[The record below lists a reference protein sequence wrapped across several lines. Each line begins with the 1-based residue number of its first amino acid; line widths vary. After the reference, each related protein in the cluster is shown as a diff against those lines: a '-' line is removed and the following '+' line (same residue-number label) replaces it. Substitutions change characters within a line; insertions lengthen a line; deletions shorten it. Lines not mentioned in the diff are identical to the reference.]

1 MAQRSSLQAANDV
14 PARTESLLAHA
25 SALNVDHALASR
37 IPAWGESARYS
48 EDAGGPPSD
57 GPACED
63 LARGGGEAEG
73 RAASPRVSPPRRR
86 DSPIRAR
93 LDAAGDVLPAPL
105 PASVPRHGPNGS
117 RYTDAEAQPQRDS
130 DGSLHMNMHRG
141 GAPRPGSSG
150 SDFPLPLRVAPE
162 WAFRGGRSSG
172 GGWGGGGGGA
182 QRHASQ
188 QHSKRSEVEAA
199 VAIACVPT
207 RPAARAR
214 ATAAATPGR
223 RTRPHAL
230 CAAALPRV
238 KPARAKPSLTPHC
251 CAARTRTRRSS
262 K

>member
-1 MAQRSSLQAANDV
+1 MAHRTSLQAANDV

-25 SALNVDHALASR
+25 NAEQLASR
-37 IPAWGESARYS
+37 APAWGESARYS
-48 EDAGGPPSD
+48 EDAGGAAPPSD
-57 GPACED
+57 GPACEE

-73 RAASPRVSPPRRR
+73 RSPPRRR
-86 DSPIRAR
+86 DSPLRAR
-93 LDAAGDVLPAPL
+93 IDAAGDVLSAPL
-105 PASVPRHGPNGS
+105 PASVPRRGPTGA
-117 RYTDAEAQPQRDS
+117 RYTDGEAQPQRDS
-130 DGSLHMNMHRG
+130 DGSLHMNMHARPG

-182 QRHASQ
+182 QRHPSQ

-199 VAIACVPT
+199 VAIACVPA
-207 RPAARAR
+207 RPTARAC
-214 ATAAATPGR
+214 AADASPGR

-230 CAAALPRV
+230 CAACGPESNPLRAKALADAALPC
-238 KPARAKPSLTPHC
+238 RAHC
-251 CAARTRTRRSS
+251 CAARTRTRRNL